1 MAQFSI
7 TLTVPDGTVASA
19 LAALQVDYPLHQG
32 ETNLVY
38 IKRVIKELLV
48 RQVTEG
54 QARIAQNA
62 ITLPDLGVVT
72 S

>member
-7 TLTVPDGTVASA
+7 MLTVPDGTIATA
-19 LAALQVDYPLHQG
+19 LAALQSSYPLEVG
-32 ETNLVY
+32 ETNLIY
-38 IKRVIKELLV
+38 IKRIVKELLI
-48 RQVTEG
+48 REVTEG

-62 ITLPDLGVVT
+62 IALPDLGVVT